1 MNEMLVVQTE
11 KPTKKARCGCGSC
24 ILVVQ
29 ELGRDRDRR
38 VPGTCWP
45 STLTEWANH
54 RSQREILFE
63 KMKQGGW
70 FPRNST
76 KYFPLASTYMFIY
89 LHTHAR
95 VSPHMYPPTQIC
107 IYVCI
112 HAHKRVHINGQ
123 TN

>member
-1 MNEMLVVQTE
+1 MKCLLCKLRNPQKKPGVAVVH
-11 KPTKKARCGCGSC
+11 AYLLSRNWG
-24 ILVVQ
+24 
-29 ELGRDRDRR
+29 DRDRR

-54 RSQREILFE
+54 RSQSEILFE

-70 FPRNST
+70 FLRNST
-76 KYFPLASTYMFIY
+76 KDYPLASTYMFIY
-89 LHTHAR
+89 LHTHAC

-107 IYVCI
+107 IYMCI
-112 HAHKRVHINGQ
+112 HVHKRVHINGQ